1 MNIVYAPRALRDLE
15 SIGTYLIE
23 RSPSSAVNVLAAI
36 KSTIDT
42 LRFFPQIGRRVDAVG
57 HRRLSVPRYPYI
69 VFYRIA
75 EDELLIL
82 HIRHASR
89 RPIDPAREL

>member
-69 VFYRIA
+69 VFIA